1 MKKLTL
7 GILAHADSGK
17 TTLSEALL
25 YKTGTVRNMGRVD
38 NANTFLDTFE
48 LERKRGITIFS
59 KQASF
64 NTENFEITLVDTPGH
79 VDFCAEAERV
89 LCILD
94 VAILVISASA
104 GVQSH
109 TVTLWNLLRKH
120 NIPTVIFVNK
130 CDSSNFDKETITL
143 GIQKK
148 LSQHAIDTSLFCD
161 FEELAMASEN
171 LLEKFSGG
179 EKIETDDIKNE
190 ISSCRLFPV
199 LFGSALKLFGI
210 DELVSFIDTYC
221 KEPIYKDEFASKVFK
236 ITHGQNKERI
246 THLKITGG
254 KLCVKDKITYT
265 TDSGESICE
274 KVEQIRIYQGEKYSN
289 VEKANFGTVCSV
301 VGFSSLLPGD
311 VLGNESEKSKATLVP
326 ILDYCLILPKEL
338 DCIKAMSLFKVLESE
353 DPTIKLRYDEA
364 LGEIHMLLMGEM
376 QVEIKKHEIK
386 ERFGYDVDF
395 GEGGIIYRE
404 TIADTVEGIGHY
416 EPLRHYAEVHLLL
429 SPANR
434 GDGLIFESEC
444 DLNEL
449 DASTQRLILSH
460 LEEKVH
466 KGVLTRSPITDI
478 KITLASGKAHKKHT
492 EGGDFRQATYRA
504 VRQGLMKAKSVLLEP
519 WYSFEITVPTENV
532 GRVMTDIEKMKGNV
546 SMPESFG
553 DESVIKG
560 SAPVSQMRTY
570 SKNLAD
576 ISHGKGRISL
586 TFSKYDVC
594 QNEEEVIEK
603 FSYDPESDIHNSPD
617 SVFCQNGTS
626 LYVKWSN
633 VEEYMHL
640 PSIFTKNK
648 EEEENKA
655 ILKKRAEDY
664 CRAVSTDKELMEIF
678 ERTYGPIKKRSEPKV
693 RLNPS
698 ASLDSKR
705 VQKQKPNHMPKG
717 PEYLLIDGYNII
729 FAWDEMKKKAMSNLE
744 FARGELI
751 ERLCNYQGF
760 SKQNIILVFDAYKVH
775 KNPGSV
781 ENFRNITVVYTKE
794 AETADTYIEKT
805 AHKLSRDHIV
815 RVATS
820 DGPEQMII
828 LGSGA
833 LRVPAY
839 SFIKELTDAE
849 EAIRAFIASDSL

>member
-25 YKTGTVRNMGRVD
+25 YKTGTIRNMGRVD

-94 VAILVISASA
+94 VAILVISGSA

-148 LSQHAIDTSLFCD
+148 LSQHAIDTSLFSD
-161 FEELAMASEN
+161 FEELAMSNEV
-171 LLEKFSGG
+171 LLEKYSGG
-179 EKIETDDIKNE
+179 EKIEDEDIREE
-190 ISSCRLFPV
+190 IFSCRLFPV
-199 LFGSALKLFGI
+199 LFGSALKLYGI

-221 KEPIYKDEFASKVFK
+221 KEPIYNEEFAARVFK
-236 ITHGQNKERI
+236 ITHGQNAERI

-265 TDSGESICE
+265 TNSGESICE

-289 VEKANFGTVCSV
+289 VEKADFGTVCSV

-386 ERFGYDVDF
+386 ERFGYEVDF

-404 TIADTVEGIGHY
+404 TIEDTVEGIGHY
-416 EPLRHYAEVHLLL
+416 EPLRHYAEVHFLL
-429 SPANR
+429 SPTNR
-434 GDGLIFESEC
+434 GDGLIFESDC

-478 KITLASGKAHKKHT
+478 RITLVSGKAHKKHT

-594 QNEEEVIEK
+594 QNEDEVIERLA
-603 FSYDPESDIHNSPD
+603 YDPESDIHNSPD

-640 PSIFTKNK
+640 PSIFSKDK
-648 EEEENKA
+648 EDEENKA

-678 ERTYGPIKKRSEPKV
+678 ERTYGPIKKRSESKV

-698 ASLDSKR
+698 PSLDSKR
-705 VQKQKPNHMPKG
+705 VQKQKPSHMPKG
-717 PEYLLIDGYNII
+717 PKYLLIDGYNII

-833 LRVPAY
+833 LRVPAN

>member
-1 MKKLTL
+1 
-7 GILAHADSGK
+7 
-17 TTLSEALL
+17 
-25 YKTGTVRNMGRVD
+25 
-38 NANTFLDTFE
+38 
-48 LERKRGITIFS
+48 
-59 KQASF
+59 
-64 NTENFEITLVDTPGH
+64 
-79 VDFCAEAERV
+79 
-89 LCILD
+89 
-94 VAILVISASA
+94 
-104 GVQSH
+104 
-109 TVTLWNLLRKH
+109 
-120 NIPTVIFVNK
+120 
-130 CDSSNFDKETITL
+130 
-143 GIQKK
+143 
-148 LSQHAIDTSLFCD
+148 
-161 FEELAMASEN
+161 
-171 LLEKFSGG
+171 
-179 EKIETDDIKNE
+179 
-190 ISSCRLFPV
+190 
-199 LFGSALKLFGI
+199 
-210 DELVSFIDTYC
+210 
-221 KEPIYKDEFASKVFK
+221 
-236 ITHGQNKERI
+236 
-246 THLKITGG
+246 
-254 KLCVKDKITYT
+254 
-265 TDSGESICE
+265 
-274 KVEQIRIYQGEKYSN
+274 
-289 VEKANFGTVCSV
+289 
-301 VGFSSLLPGD
+301 
-311 VLGNESEKSKATLVP
+311 
-326 ILDYCLILPKEL
+326 
-338 DCIKAMSLFKVLESE
+338 
-353 DPTIKLRYDEA
+353 
-364 LGEIHMLLMGEM
+364 
-376 QVEIKKHEIK
+376 
-386 ERFGYDVDF
+386 
-395 GEGGIIYRE
+395 
-404 TIADTVEGIGHY
+404 
-416 EPLRHYAEVHLLL
+416 
-429 SPANR
+429 
-434 GDGLIFESEC
+434 
-444 DLNEL
+444 
-449 DASTQRLILSH
+449 
-460 LEEKVH
+460 
-466 KGVLTRSPITDI
+466 
-478 KITLASGKAHKKHT
+478 
-492 EGGDFRQATYRA
+492 
-504 VRQGLMKAKSVLLEP
+504 MKAKSVLLEP

-594 QNEEEVIEK
+594 QNEDEVIERLA
-603 FSYDPESDIHNSPD
+603 YDPESDIHNSPD

-640 PSIFTKNK
+640 PSIFSKDK
-648 EEEENKA
+648 EDEENKA

-678 ERTYGPIKKRSEPKV
+678 ERTYGPIKKRSESKV

-698 ASLDSKR
+698 PSLDSKR
-705 VQKQKPNHMPKG
+705 VQKQKPSHMPKG
-717 PEYLLIDGYNII
+717 PKYLLIDGYNII

-833 LRVPAY
+833 LRVPAN